1 MGEGSHSRS
10 FRIRRGVPQGSVLGP
25 VLFILFV
32 DDITKDLPRGAHASL
47 YADDLAIWSSSPDPL
62 KASSVVQSSLAVLE
76 TWSNLWRLPLN
87 PKKCESSFFSTDPH
101 QATFQPRLNL
111 LGFPL
116 LFNPTPK
123 FLGVTFDRTL
133 SFGAHVQSLC
143 SKFYPRNKALR
154 SIATASW
161 GPTKES
167 LSLLYK
173 AIVRPVLTYASP
185 GWFPFLYNTAT
196 NHLEVLHRAAC
207 RVITGCL
214 SSTPS
219 SLLLLEAQLLP
230 LKLTLEHQTLYSFE
244 RALRLPPDFS
254 SLYALAI
261 RNVPCRLKKKPSWRS
276 FFSSATQPLP
286 SPRESLITC
295 PPFPPWSTTHF
306 TVSPFIPDCTGNST
320 ARLQIASSRLSS
332 LPPSD
337 IQVWT
342 DGSVPS
348 LFGPGGAGVY
358 AICSK
363 CNTSNSLSFSSGPI
377 ASSFTAETF
386 ALKQGLAWCTS
397 HLMTCKFQSV
407 LFLTDSQS
415 ALSIL
420 SSAPSY
426 LLPESLWNVW
436 SLASSLSNNTT
447 LSFQWVPG
455 HAGLP
460 GNEKADLLAKTGASL
475 PTDAIPSPLP
485 PVIAKVRYSL
495 YRNWRRHISH
505 SHLNFQV
512 PEVSSEELLLSRFIR
527 SELSRLR
534 CHGHSLLLSSYL
546 HRISRKENSDCSAC
560 GHPLQDLNHLLLDCL
575 LNPFAN
581 LSLAPLFLFS
591 IYGPDLGVWPDC
603 WVSAEFLCA
612 PIPRKGSGSTTTTTN
627 G

>member
-1 MGEGSHSRS
+1 MASVDFSKAFDSVWHSALFHKLLSLKLPLCFVLWVRSFLSDRRAEVQVGGSRSRS
-10 FRIRRGVPQGSVLGP
+10 FRIRRKVPHGSVLGP

-32 DDITKDLPRGAHASL
+32 DDITKDLLRGAHASL
-47 YADDLAIWSSSPDPL
+47 YADNLAIWSSSPDPL
-62 KASSVVQSSLAVLE
+62 KASSVVQSSLTVLKA
-76 TWSNLWRLPLN
+76 WSNLWRLPLN

-143 SKFYPRNKALR
+143 SKFYPRHKALR
-154 SIATASW
+154 SITTASR
-161 GPTKES
+161 GSTKES

-173 AIVRPVLTYASP
+173 AFVRPVLTYASP
-185 GWFPFLYNTAT
+185 GWFPFLCNTAT

-214 SSTPS
+214 SSTPF
-219 SLLLLEAQLLP
+219 SLLLLEAQIP
-230 LKLTLEHQTLYSFE
+230 SLKLTLEHQTLYSFE
-244 RALRLPPDFS
+244 RALRLLPDFS

-261 RNVPCRLKKKPSWRS
+261 RNVPCRLKKKPSCRS
-276 FFSSATQPLP
+276 FCSSATQPLP
-286 SPRESLITC
+286 SPRETLDHV

-306 TVSPFIPDCTGNST
+306 TVSPFIPDCTGNSS
-320 ARLQIASSRLSS
+320 ARLQSASSRLFS
-332 LPPSD
+332 LSPSD

-342 DGSVPS
+342 VGSVPS
-348 LFGPGGAGVY
+348 LFGPDGAGVY
-358 AICSK
+358 VTCSK
-363 CNTSNSLSFSSGPI
+363 CNASNSLSFSSGPI
-377 ASSFTAETF
+377 ASSFTAEIF
-386 ALKQGLAWCTS
+386 ALKQGLKWCTS

-436 SLASSLSNNTT
+436 SLASSHSNNTT

-475 PTDAIPSPLP
+475 PTDAIPCPLP
-485 PVIAKVRYSL
+485 QLLPKSVIPNTAIGDVTS
-495 YRNWRRHISH
+495 
-505 SHLNFQV
+505 
-512 PEVSSEELLLSRFIR
+512 PT
-527 SELSRLR
+527 
-534 CHGHSLLLSSYL
+534 
-546 HRISRKENSDCSAC
+546 
-560 GHPLQDLNHLLLDCL
+560 
-575 LNPFAN
+575 
-581 LSLAPLFLFS
+581 
-591 IYGPDLGVWPDC
+591 
-603 WVSAEFLCA
+603 
-612 PIPRKGSGSTTTTTN
+612 PI
-627 G
+627 

>member
-1 MGEGSHSRS
+1 M
-10 FRIRRGVPQGSVLGP
+10 
-25 VLFILFV
+25 
-32 DDITKDLPRGAHASL
+32 
-47 YADDLAIWSSSPDPL
+47 
-62 KASSVVQSSLAVLE
+62 
-76 TWSNLWRLPLN
+76 
-87 PKKCESSFFSTDPH
+87 
-101 QATFQPRLNL
+101 
-111 LGFPL
+111 
-116 LFNPTPK
+116 
-123 FLGVTFDRTL
+123 
-133 SFGAHVQSLC
+133 
-143 SKFYPRNKALR
+143 
-154 SIATASW
+154 
-161 GPTKES
+161 
-167 LSLLYK
+167 
-173 AIVRPVLTYASP
+173 LTYASP
-185 GWFPFLYNTAT
+185 GWFPFLCNTAT

-219 SLLLLEAQLLP
+219 SLLLLEAQLPP

-261 RNVPCRLKKKPSWRS
+261 KNVPCRLKKKPSWRS
-276 FFSSATQPLP
+276 SCSSATLPLP

-306 TVSPFIPDCTGNST
+306 TVSPFIPDCTGSST

-332 LPPSD
+332 LPLSD

-358 AICSK
+358 ATCSK
-363 CNTSNSLSFSSGPI
+363 CNTSHSLSFSSGPI

-420 SSAPSY
+420 SSAPTY
-426 LLPESLWNVW
+426 LQPESLWNVW

-475 PTDAIPSPLP
+475 PTDAIPSPLL
-485 PVIAKVRYSL
+485 PVIAKVRYSQ

-512 PEVSSEELLLSRFIR
+512 PEVSSEELLLSRSIR

-560 GHPLQDLNHLLLDCL
+560 GHPLQNLNHLLLDCPASEPLRKSIFGSSLSILDLWSRPWGVARL
-575 LNPFAN
+575 LG
-581 LSLAPLFLFS
+581 LH
-591 IYGPDLGVWPDC
+591 GVP
-603 WVSAEFLCA
+603 
-612 PIPRKGSGSTTTTTN
+612 PRPHPSEGVG
-627 G
+627 